1 MIFNPFSIINSLIH
15 GLTMY
20 QIYVQ
25 HFVIM
30 IVTLR
35 ALHYRE
41 HYETGIF
48 SHLLQLIIT
57 KNDCAL
63 LFILKLY
70 KLFKNTLTDAK

>member
-25 HFVIM
+25 HFVII

-48 SHLLQLIIT
+48 SLLQLIIT

-70 KLFKNTLTDAK
+70 KLFKNTLTDVK